1 MRGGFR
7 AFLLLIQESNY
18 GSRKP
23 NVVFLANADK
33 KSYKNNLLS
42 VDKMPHFP
50 VSVFISKVPHSKKA
64 DWLQETV
71 SGHLDMLIVFK
82 DSFNNS

>member
-1 MRGGFR
+1 MAKENPMFY
-7 AFLLLIQESNY
+7 S
-18 GSRKP
+18 
-23 NVVFLANADK
+23 LADVDK

-42 VDKMPHFP
+42 VDKMLHFP

-71 SGHLDMLIVFK
+71 SGHLGILIVFK

>member
-1 MRGGFR
+1 
-7 AFLLLIQESNY
+7 
-18 GSRKP
+18 
-23 NVVFLANADK
+23 VFFANADK

-50 VSVFISKVPHSKKA
+50 VLVFISKVPHSKKA

-82 DSFNNS
+82 DSFDNS